1 MNHESLILM
10 YLQKIEKAMSMP
22 HRREVFAQ
30 DVIRKL
36 IQVYL
41 NNKVNLLPEI
51 TQGIFETIYKY
62 KQCLNLE
69 IIENRDII
77 NFINDFLKQ
86 QNFHINEFIN
96 KNKDKSYYFDLLKDL
111 MKNRYSVRNYT
122 DKSVS
127 YDLIEKSLEIAN
139 SLPTPCNRQACSLII
154 IENKNIREEI
164 LKNQQG
170 NQGFSAPILAAIAV
184 DKTAFTQE
192 HESFSPYF
200 HAGSF
205 TSGFIIGLESVGLC
219 SCILNWHVSNEVNI
233 KIKTLLKIKEKEIA
247 AFIFIGYA
255 KLGRLEAYSV
265 KKTSK
270 NLVEI
275 IS

>member
-69 IIENRDII
+69 IIENKDII

-127 YDLIEKSLEIAN
+127 YDLIEKSLELAN
-139 SLPTPCNRQACSLII
+139 SLPTV
-154 IENKNIREEI
+154 NKNII
-164 LKNQQG
+164 KSIQ
-170 NQGFSAPILAAIAV
+170 
-184 DKTAFTQE
+184 
-192 HESFSPYF
+192 YF
-200 HAGSF
+200 Y
-205 TSGFIIGLESVGLC
+205 V
-219 SCILNWHVSNEVNI
+219 
-233 KIKTLLKIKEKEIA
+233 
-247 AFIFIGYA
+247 FIFYVKPIIYTINFV
-255 KLGRLEAYSV
+255 YS
-265 KKTSK
+265 
-270 NLVEI
+270 LFDLI
-275 IS
+275 LYI

>member
-111 MKNRYSVRNYT
+111 MKKYNIPTAAYENFT
-122 DKSVS
+122 DPDEAIKYLETAKMPIVLKA
-127 YDLIEKSLEIAN
+127 DGLALGKGVLICNTLEEA
-139 SLPTPCNRQACSLII
+139 
-154 IENKNIREEI
+154 KEEI
-164 LKNQQG
+164 
-170 NQGFSAPILAAIAV
+170 
-184 DKTAFTQE
+184 E
-192 HESFSPYF
+192 
-200 HAGSF
+200 
-205 TSGFIIGLESVGLC
+205 
-219 SCILNWHVSNEVNI
+219 
-233 KIKTLLKIKEKEIA
+233 
-247 AFIFIGYA
+247 
-255 KLGRLEAYSV
+255 
-265 KKTSK
+265 
-270 NLVEI
+270 EI
-275 IS
+275 ISDRLSNDEGFCHNGFKIDIKMPIDKACAEYLIDKS